1 MLFSLPASQKCLNS
15 DELLE
20 MESNVYR
27 LEDLLLELSKHIHT
41 NYGSSTL
48 STLSHTSWS
57 STIYRTHFSSHRVRF
72 MHDCL
77 VYGRLDVR

>member
-48 STLSHTSWS
+48 STLPHT
-57 STIYRTHFSSHRVRF
+57 
-72 MHDCL
+72 L
-77 VYGRLDVR
+77 